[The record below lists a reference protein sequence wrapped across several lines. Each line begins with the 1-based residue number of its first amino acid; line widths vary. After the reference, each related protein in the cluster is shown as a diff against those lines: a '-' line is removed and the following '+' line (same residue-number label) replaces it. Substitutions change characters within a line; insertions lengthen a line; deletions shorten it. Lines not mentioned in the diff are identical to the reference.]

1 MKVLKWI
8 RVVVAVGLFTLVT
21 LFFLGLGGGC
31 GLLEKIQV
39 GPALIG
45 VTLLP
50 SLLIF
55 LGWMLLT
62 CLLGRIFCSMVC
74 PLGILQ
80 DILGRIVKLVRPRR
94 RFSPRPERR
103 GFRVAVL
110 VAFVLLVMFQM
121 TSLVSLIEP
130 YGVFGRI
137 ATQLLQPVAE
147 WGNNHL
153 ADWLGTDGAVVLFK
167 REILVRSVSGFAVAA
182 SSLVLLLGLVA
193 WKGRLFCNLV
203 CPVGTILW
211 VASKK
216 SVFQLA
222 IDADKC
228 VKCGLCS
235 GVCKAECLDGKGRML
250 DNARCVRC
258 FNCIGVCAK
267 GAISLRPAWSLPKSE
282 KKMAEGR
289 REVVLGLA
297 KAAGGLAAAGVI
309 LGGRNVL
316 GDGACPDV
324 IVPPGA
330 SEDLLRARC
339 TACGLCVA
347 QCPRKVLAPAGFTE
361 FGPLG
366 LMMPKMDF
374 SRGFCDPNCTL
385 CGEVCPTGA
394 ILPLTRATKKNA
406 KIGQAAFNRTA
417 CLACTEKI
425 PCGLCER
432 RCPQKAIALKEEET
446 KDGEKTVKIQVP
458 VVDGVKCTGCGACE
472 NYCPSHAMK
481 VKSLSAARA

>member
-1 MKVLKWI
+1 MKALKWI

-147 WGNNHL
+147 WGRFQS
-153 ADWLGTDGAVVLFK
+153 VLVQQWIF
-167 REILVRSVSGFAVAA
+167 
-182 SSLVLLLGLVA
+182 
-193 WKGRLFCNLV
+193 
-203 CPVGTILW
+203 
-211 VASKK
+211 
-216 SVFQLA
+216 
-222 IDADKC
+222 
-228 VKCGLCS
+228 
-235 GVCKAECLDGKGRML
+235 
-250 DNARCVRC
+250 
-258 FNCIGVCAK
+258 
-267 GAISLRPAWSLPKSE
+267 
-282 KKMAEGR
+282 
-289 REVVLGLA
+289 
-297 KAAGGLAAAGVI
+297 
-309 LGGRNVL
+309 
-316 GDGACPDV
+316 
-324 IVPPGA
+324 
-330 SEDLLRARC
+330 
-339 TACGLCVA
+339 
-347 QCPRKVLAPAGFTE
+347 
-361 FGPLG
+361 
-366 LMMPKMDF
+366 
-374 SRGFCDPNCTL
+374 
-385 CGEVCPTGA
+385 
-394 ILPLTRATKKNA
+394 
-406 KIGQAAFNRTA
+406 
-417 CLACTEKI
+417 
-425 PCGLCER
+425 
-432 RCPQKAIALKEEET
+432 
-446 KDGEKTVKIQVP
+446 
-458 VVDGVKCTGCGACE
+458 
-472 NYCPSHAMK
+472 
-481 VKSLSAARA
+481 